1 MTMAKTIQLGYEKM
15 RVSDITTDDTQLDG
29 ETAGYTYHY
38 TDRPIDSYSLGP
50 EANAAEIIFPGSDV
64 SDGNNFSAKLY
75 GYRVND
81 APAEFL
87 ADISGT
93 AGLARIADVTTAL
106 YTDTLVIASQGHI
119 KTLSVA
125 DSAND
130 RVAKLAFDCVGF
142 QWLYVE
148 FYDVSANWN
157 AYIATF

>member
-1 MTMAKTIQLGYEKM
+1 MTMAKTIQNGYVAM
-15 RVSDITTDDTQLDG
+15 RTSDVTTDDTQLDG
-29 ETAGYTYHY
+29 ETAGLTYHY
-38 TDRPIDSYSLGP
+38 TDRPSEAFGLGP
-50 EANAAEIIFPGSDV
+50 ESNAAEIIFPGSDV

-75 GYRVND
+75 GYRTGE

-125 DSAND
+125 DSGND